1 MRKWGG
7 GFHALSWARTVKGE
21 FVVREELAEKKKR
34 QKKVRI
40 SADGTPY
47 TVWQT
52 RTRILCLIYLVWAL
66 LEIAVGAGF
75 LTIRSIGLFDP
86 TELVPNITFGGSTVL
101 SGVFNLIIALSGL
114 WGAYDPRR
122 ITLFFWSAFLTALL
136 SVWQVVSAWSMGQV
150 DPAMVFSLIVVLAYA
165 ACAWNVRG
173 QTGYFDNHPKPEDD
187 ELPIQRDQRLLQ
199 EAVRE
204 KELELAAAKEELED
218 VKAQFEKVKAEGLA
232 QAHEEAKSISSK
244 LP

>member
-1 MRKWGG
+1 M
-7 GFHALSWARTVKGE
+7 VQ
-21 FVVREELAEKKKR
+21 EELAKKKKR

-101 SGVFNLIIALSGL
+101 SGVFNLIIALKRELMCTAEARQHSSGCCPSK
-114 WGAYDPRR
+114 GD
-122 ITLFFWSAFLTALL
+122 AL
-136 SVWQVVSAWSMGQV
+136 SQ
-150 DPAMVFSLIVVLAYA
+150 
-165 ACAWNVRG
+165 
-173 QTGYFDNHPKPEDD
+173 
-187 ELPIQRDQRLLQ
+187 
-199 EAVRE
+199 
-204 KELELAAAKEELED
+204 
-218 VKAQFEKVKAEGLA
+218 
-232 QAHEEAKSISSK
+232 
-244 LP
+244 

>member
-1 MRKWGG
+1 ME
-7 GFHALSWARTVKGE
+7 GE
-21 FVVREELAEKKKR
+21 FVVQEELAEKKKR

-114 WGAYDPRR
+114 WGAYNPRR
-122 ITLFFWSAFLTALL
+122 DYAVLLVSISYGAAVGMAGGQCMVDGAGRPRHGLFSRCGACLRGLRLERAWPNGLLRQSPETRRRRAAHPARSAFTPE
-136 SVWQVVSAWSMGQV
+136 SGKGKR
-150 DPAMVFSLIVVLAYA
+150 IG
-165 ACAWNVRG
+165 ACCR
-173 QTGYFDNHPKPEDD
+173 
-187 ELPIQRDQRLLQ
+187 QRR
-199 EAVRE
+199 A
-204 KELELAAAKEELED
+204 
-218 VKAQFEKVKAEGLA
+218 
-232 QAHEEAKSISSK
+232 
-244 LP
+244 

>member
-1 MRKWGG
+1 M
-7 GFHALSWARTVKGE
+7 VQ
-21 FVVREELAEKKKR
+21 EELAEKKRR

-114 WGAYDPRR
+114 WGAHDPRR
-122 ITLFFWSAFLTALL
+122 ITLFFWL
-136 SVWQVVSAWSMGQV
+136 
-150 DPAMVFSLIVVLAYA
+150 SLI
-165 ACAWNVRG
+165 
-173 QTGYFDNHPKPEDD
+173 H
-187 ELPIQRDQRLLQ
+187 I
-199 EAVRE
+199 
-204 KELELAAAKEELED
+204 
-218 VKAQFEKVKAEGLA
+218 
-232 QAHEEAKSISSK
+232 
-244 LP
+244 

>member
-1 MRKWGG
+1 M
-7 GFHALSWARTVKGE
+7 VQ
-21 FVVREELAEKKKR
+21 EELAEKKRR

-75 LTIRSIGLFDP
+75 LAIRSIGLFDP

-114 WGAYDPRR
+114 WGAHDPRR

-150 DPAMVFSLIVVLAYA
+150 DPAMVFSLVVVLVYA

-199 EAVRE
+199 KAVRE

-218 VKAQFEKVKAEGLA
+218 VRAQFEKAKAEGLA
-232 QAHEEAKSISSK
+232 QVHEEAKSISSK

>member
-1 MRKWGG
+1 MQ
-7 GFHALSWARTVKGE
+7 LSWARTVEGE
-21 FVVREELAEKKKR
+21 FVVRKELAEKKKR

-47 TVWQT
+47 TVWQS

-136 SVWQVVSAWSMGQV
+136 SVWQVVSAWSMARWIL
-150 DPAMVFSLIVVLAYA
+150 PWFSPLLWCLPMLLALGTCVA
-165 ACAWNVRG
+165 KRVTSTTTRNPKTTSCHSSATNVCSR
-173 QTGYFDNHPKPEDD
+173 K
-187 ELPIQRDQRLLQ
+187 R
-199 EAVRE
+199 
-204 KELELAAAKEELED
+204 
-218 VKAQFEKVKAEGLA
+218 
-232 QAHEEAKSISSK
+232 
-244 LP
+244 